1 MSKRPAKRGPT
12 VLMKAEEDRRSDYY
26 AHKSHA
32 LDCPWVGGGKVE
44 NYVEVPVSQ
53 VPAST
58 GRCRRC
64 GRWPL
69 GVRESPRCVDTRV
82 GGLVT
87 PRGASRRPAAVLTLA
102 GDGCPDFATVCRSRC
117 S

>member
-32 LDCPWVGGGKVE
+32 LDCPWVGGGKVG

-64 GRWPL
+64 G
-69 GVRESPRCVDTRV
+69 
-82 GGLVT
+82 GG
-87 PRGASRRPAAVLTLA
+87 R
-102 GDGCPDFATVCRSRC
+102 
-117 S
+117 